1 MRTASIIADD
11 GLLLREYMAQ
21 YSVRFSSFLFMMSSK
36 PSNVICIFTHIVT
49 VARIWVS
56 RYTDII
62 STEIKS
68 ELTKE
73 WGAVVTYFKILKS
86 IGTVSGM

>member
-1 MRTASIIADD
+1 
-11 GLLLREYMAQ
+11 
-21 YSVRFSSFLFMMSSK
+21 MSSK

-49 VARIWVS
+49 VAQIWVR

-86 IGTVSGM
+86 IGIRNLTYTE